1 MDFDPPNVWIIE
13 EIKRLKHA
21 LERGG
26 TVPQTELRLKC
37 LEELLAYRHQIME
50 EEEAGELRNAV
61 QGEQI
66 PDR

>member
-1 MDFDPPNVWIIE
+1 MDFDPPNVWLIE

-37 LEELLAYRHQIME
+37 LEELLAYRRQIME
-50 EEEAGELRNAV
+50 EEEEK
-61 QGEQI
+61 Q
-66 PDR
+66 DRD

>member
-1 MDFDPPNVWIIE
+1 MDFDPPNVWLIE

-37 LEELLAYRHQIME
+37 LEELLGYRRQIME
-50 EEEAGELRNAV
+50 EEEETNH
-61 QGEQI
+61 
-66 PDR
+66 DRRE

>member
-1 MDFDPPNVWIIE
+1 MDFDPPNIWIIE

-50 EEEAGELRNAV
+50 EEEAGELRDAIH
-61 QGEQI
+61 GEQV